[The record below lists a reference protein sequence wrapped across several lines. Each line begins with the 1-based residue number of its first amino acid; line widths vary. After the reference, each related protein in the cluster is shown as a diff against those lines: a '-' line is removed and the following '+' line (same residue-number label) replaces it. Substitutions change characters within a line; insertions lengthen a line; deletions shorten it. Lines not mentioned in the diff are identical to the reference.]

1 LWHGLSAQSLILGVL
16 SMLGSVG
23 LVIAGLRT
31 LVVFVSGKDQEGW
44 HVEEKRP
51 EGILLVLGAMAL
63 FIVGLFPQVIL
74 PALSSMAS
82 MFVNLGG

>member
-1 LWHGLSAQSLILGVL
+1 
-16 SMLGSVG
+16 
-23 LVIAGLRT
+23 
-31 LVVFVSGKDQEGW
+31 
-44 HVEEKRP
+44 
-51 EGILLVLGAMAL
+51 LVLGAMSL